1 MQKYVQ
7 KIKCWLFISVIIIF
21 GIVSRINSVCAKHI
35 LVEVKELVPHYKVLY
50 LQMMDNK
57 EIIKTIW
64 YKAFIGTVAVSD
76 AKAFLNCANGKI
88 IHEENPLYGKLLT
101 LADKK
106 YELELELEVSDDI
119 SYEEI
124 ININSEMDLT
134 QKSIFDILH
143 TVIYG

>member
-57 EIIKTIW
+57 EIIKTIRT
-64 YKAFIGTVAVSD
+64 F
-76 AKAFLNCANGKI
+76 
-88 IHEENPLYGKLLT
+88 
-101 LADKK
+101 
-106 YELELELEVSDDI
+106 
-119 SYEEI
+119 EI
-124 ININSEMDLT
+124 DRL
-134 QKSIFDILH
+134 
-143 TVIYG
+143 